1 MRLQNI
7 TLIVIIYVGFGSE
20 ICSVRMRLIQTTEK
34 FTDVSAVL
42 YVLSDTSW
50 MNVDMRDGAC

>member
-1 MRLQNI
+1 M
-7 TLIVIIYVGFGSE
+7 GFGSE